1 MTSADRPPFGTTPV
15 EVVER
20 FQPHF
25 EPVAD
30 WVPRSYPNRV
40 GLERMFW
47 WRRRPAGQPPRAA
60 E

>member
-1 MTSADRPPFGTTPV
+1 V

-25 EPVAD
+25 KLVAD

-47 WRRRPAGQPPRAA
+47 WRRRPAGQPSRAA